1 MNHLHMHKC
10 RHAFIEAHTQTA
22 GQHCDTAECS
32 SWCVY
37 PTVCV
42 FVMGAEEDRGTEGV
56 SRHAGQ
62 LEMAAASA
70 AAAVRIK
77 GSMLVSDK
85 HWISA
90 VIWPLLT
97 PALNQDLELYLTCVE
112 ERCSHLPGLTQS
124 GVGPHEDLWPL
135 IP

>member
-1 MNHLHMHKC
+1 M
-10 RHAFIEAHTQTA
+10 QTA
-22 GQHCDTAECS
+22 SQHCDTAECS

-37 PTVCV
+37 PAVCV

-56 SRHAGQ
+56 
-62 LEMAAASA
+62 EMAAAS
-70 AAAVRIK
+70 AAVRIK

-90 VIWPLLT
+90 VIWPSLT
-97 PALNQDLELYLTCVE
+97 PALNQDLEVSLPCVE

-124 GVGPHEDLWPL
+124 GVGPPEDLWPL

>member
-10 RHAFIEAHTQTA
+10 RHAFIEAHTRRQPASIVTQLSAAA
-22 GQHCDTAECS
+22 GVCIPLC
-32 SWCVY
+32 
-37 PTVCV
+37 VCV

-56 SRHAGQ
+56 SRHAGR

-90 VIWPLLT
+90 VIWPSL
-97 PALNQDLELYLTCVE
+97 A
-112 ERCSHLPGLTQS
+112 SA
-124 GVGPHEDLWPL
+124 
-135 IP
+135 